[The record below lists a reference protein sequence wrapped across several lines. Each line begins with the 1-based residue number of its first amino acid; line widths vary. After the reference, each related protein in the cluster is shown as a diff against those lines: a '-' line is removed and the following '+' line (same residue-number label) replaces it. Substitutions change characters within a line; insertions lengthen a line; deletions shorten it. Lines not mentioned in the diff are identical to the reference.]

1 MTPTRDALERI
12 AVALERIAD
21 NMDAERVLAEKRK
34 VKAAQQARYR
44 ASKNAVATT
53 VDATERKQEGK
64 EGKSPHTPLKG
75 EIQEKKKD
83 TPQRGRARVDGFE
96 DLFERF
102 WTAYPGPR
110 KTDKRKCREKF
121 AAILRESGEPDAM
134 LRRMLDGIDRWR
146 KSRDWSEDGGAYIC
160 APLVWLNNERWDAEV
175 APATGGRG
183 AVDPKSA
190 AFERN
195 RAECE
200 ARRHNAIAILNKLER
215 KGGAA

>member
-1 MTPTRDALERI
+1 
-12 AVALERIAD
+12 
-21 NMDAERVLAEKRK
+21 
-34 VKAAQQARYR
+34 
-44 ASKNAVATT
+44 
-53 VDATERKQEGK
+53 
-64 EGKSPHTPLKG
+64 
-75 EIQEKKKD
+75 
-83 TPQRGRARVDGFE
+83 
-96 DLFERF
+96 
-102 WTAYPGPR
+102 
-110 KTDKRKCREKF
+110 
-121 AAILRESGEPDAM
+121 M
-134 LRRMLDGIDRWR
+134 LRKMLDGIDRWR

-183 AVDPKSA
+183 VVDPKTA

>member
-1 MTPTRDALERI
+1 MTATRDVLERI

-21 NMDAERVLAEKRK
+21 NMDAERILAKRREANRNHMREVRDK
-34 VKAAQQARYR
+34 SVCTQAQA
-44 ASKNAVATT
+44 
-53 VDATERKQEGK
+53 ERKQEGK

-83 TPQRGRARVDGFE
+83 APQRGRAREDGFE
-96 DLFERF
+96 GLFERF

-134 LRRMLDGIDRWR
+134 LQRMLDGIDRWR

-183 AVDPKSA
+183 VVDPKTA

-200 ARRHNAIAILNKLER
+200 ARRHNAIAILNKLEK

>member
-21 NMDAERVLAEKRK
+21 NMDAERILAKRREANRNHMREVRGK
-34 VKAAQQARYR
+34 SVCTQTQA
-44 ASKNAVATT
+44 
-53 VDATERKQEGK
+53 ERKQEGK

-75 EIQEKKKD
+75 EIQEEKKD
-83 TPQRGRARVDGFE
+83 TPQRGRAREDGFE
-96 DLFERF
+96 GLFERF

-134 LRRMLDGIDRWR
+134 LQRMLDGIDRWR

-183 AVDPKSA
+183 VVDPKTA

-200 ARRHNAIAILNKLER
+200 ARRHNAIAILNKLEK

>member
-1 MTPTRDALERI
+1 M
-12 AVALERIAD
+12 
-21 NMDAERVLAEKRK
+21 
-34 VKAAQQARYR
+34 
-44 ASKNAVATT
+44 
-53 VDATERKQEGK
+53 
-64 EGKSPHTPLKG
+64 
-75 EIQEKKKD
+75 
-83 TPQRGRARVDGFE
+83 RAREDGF
-96 DLFERF
+96 DGLFERF

-110 KTDKRKCREKF
+110 KTDKRKCCEKF

-134 LRRMLDGIDRWR
+134 LMRMLDGIDRWR

-183 AVDPKSA
+183 VVDPKTA

-195 RAECE
+195 RAKCE
-200 ARRHNAIAILNKLER
+200 ARRHNAIAILNKLEK